1 MTRKNKIMAAA
12 AAIALLLLVGSGVA
26 RCTLATEDIQEA
38 ESTEAVL
45 REEAVS
51 EADPEAESADIDE
64 AADIDEVSGLAG
76 LVGTSWVGA
85 DDPTL
90 TLAIVDGAFV
100 EGKEGSNTVTYFTV
114 DSEEESNGDITA
126 TVLASKSMTEAASPV
141 LVTVH
146 EEAGRTLIE
155 SDALATT
162 YASVQTEPKSL
173 SFTGVTSKLEETL
186 GVDAAKVEAAVASR
200 AAAVSPDA
208 ARAIW
213 DAEVWIDFA
222 NDTATTSFT
231 LDDGASTI
239 VSVTR
244 NADGS
249 IEAL

>member
-26 RCTLATEDIQEA
+26 RCTLATEGIQEA
-38 ESTEAVL
+38 ESAEAVL
-45 REEAVS
+45 QEEADVK
-51 EADPEAESADIDE
+51 EEAEAE
-64 AADIDEVSGLAG
+64 TADIDEVSGLAG

-114 DSEEESNGDITA
+114 DSEEESDGDITA
-126 TVLASKSMTEAASPV
+126 TVLASKSMTEAASPA
-141 LVTVH
+141 LVTVY

-222 NDTATTSFT
+222 NSTATTSFT

>member
-1 MTRKNKIMAAA
+1 M
-12 AAIALLLLVGSGVA
+12 
-26 RCTLATEDIQEA
+26 
-38 ESTEAVL
+38 
-45 REEAVS
+45 
-51 EADPEAESADIDE
+51 
-64 AADIDEVSGLAG
+64 
-76 LVGTSWVGA
+76 GA

-114 DSEEESNGDITA
+114 DSEEESDGGITA

-146 EEAGRTLIE
+146 EAAGRTLIE
-155 SDALATT
+155 SDALAAK

-173 SFTGVTSKLEETL
+173 SFTGVTSKLEESL

-222 NDTATTSFT
+222 NSTATTSFT

>member
-1 MTRKNKIMAAA
+1 
-12 AAIALLLLVGSGVA
+12 
-26 RCTLATEDIQEA
+26 
-38 ESTEAVL
+38 
-45 REEAVS
+45 
-51 EADPEAESADIDE
+51 
-64 AADIDEVSGLAG
+64 
-76 LVGTSWVGA
+76 
-85 DDPTL
+85 
-90 TLAIVDGAFV
+90 
-100 EGKEGSNTVTYFTV
+100 
-114 DSEEESNGDITA
+114 
-126 TVLASKSMTEAASPV
+126 MTEAASPV

-162 YASVQTEPKSL
+162 YASVQTGPKSL

-222 NDTATTSFT
+222 IGTATTSFT

>member
-26 RCTLATEDIQEA
+26 RCTLAAEDIQEA
-38 ESTEAVL
+38 ESAEAVL
-45 REEAVS
+45 QEEADVKE
-51 EADPEAESADIDE
+51 EAQAE

-114 DSEEESNGDITA
+114 DSEEESDGDITA

-141 LVTVH
+141 LVTVY

-222 NDTATTSFT
+222 GGTATTSFT

>member
-26 RCTLATEDIQEA
+26 RCTLATEGIQEA

-45 REEAVS
+45 QEEADVKE
-51 EADPEAESADIDE
+51 EAQAE

-126 TVLASKSMTEAASPV
+126 TVLASKSMTEAASPA
-141 LVTVH
+141 LVTVY

-162 YASVQTEPKSL
+162 YASVETEPKSL

-213 DAEVWIDFA
+213 DAEVWIDFV
-222 NDTATTSFT
+222 NSTATTSFT

>member
-26 RCTLATEDIQEA
+26 RCTLATEGTQEA
-38 ESTEAVL
+38 ESAEAVL
-45 REEAVS
+45 QEEADVK
-51 EADPEAESADIDE
+51 EQAE
-64 AADIDEVSGLAG
+64 AADIDETADIDEAPGLAG

-114 DSEEESNGDITA
+114 DSEEESDGAITA
-126 TVLASKSMTEAASPV
+126 TILASKSMTEAARPA

-146 EEAGRTLIE
+146 EETGRTLIE

-186 GVDAAKVEAAVASR
+186 GVDAAKIEAAVASR

-222 NDTATTSFT
+222 NSTATTSFT